1 MPDMDASKNIPS
13 PWGEL
18 TFEAVRAPLS
28 EKHENECAEGA
39 STAAPSRCA
48 NGKARAKRAAQFMP
62 FAALTGYSTSSASK
76 NGRRKNVSKRP
87 PARVLTHD
95 TGENKAKRKIEAHQ

>member
-1 MPDMDASKNIPS
+1 MPNMSENKSVPS

-18 TFEAVRAPLS
+18 TFEAVCAPLS
-28 EKHENECAEGA
+28 KKRENGCAEGA

-62 FAALTGYSTSSASK
+62 FAALTGYSDLI
-76 NGRRKNVSKRP
+76 REQERKAQERFKK
-87 PARVLTHD
+87 D
-95 TGENKAKRKIEAHQ
+95 TGKTFGA

>member
-62 FAALTGYSTSSASK
+62 FAALTGYFDLIREQEWKAQE
-76 NGRRKNVSKRP
+76 RFKRP

-95 TGENKAKRKIEAHQ
+95 TGEKKD

>member
-1 MPDMDASKNIPS
+1 MPDTTANKSVPS

-18 TFEAVRAPLS
+18 TFEAVCAPPS
-28 EKHENECAEGA
+28 EKHGAGHAEGA

-62 FAALTGYSTSSASK
+62 FAALTGYYDLIREQEWKAEERFKT
-76 NGRRKNVSKRP
+76 
-87 PARVLTHD
+87 D
-95 TGENKAKRKIEAHQ
+95 TEEAFNA

>member
-18 TFEAVRAPLS
+18 IFEAVRAPLS
-28 EKHENECAEGA
+28 KKHENGCAEGA

-62 FAALTGYSTSSASK
+62 FAALTGYFDLIREQEWKAQERFKKKTASE
-76 NGRRKNVSKRP
+76 SF
-87 PARVLTHD
+87 D
-95 TGENKAKRKIEAHQ
+95 T

>member
-13 PWGEL
+13 PWEEL

-62 FAALTGYSTSSASK
+62 FAALTGYFDLIREQEWKAQERFKKT
-76 NGRRKNVSKRP
+76 
-87 PARVLTHD
+87 ARESFD
-95 TGENKAKRKIEAHQ
+95 A